1 MYTIK
6 NELTAALAAERRDRL
21 RAAPDAAALL
31 DADLVATPAATG
43 TAGEVAHELTERA
56 GADDVTLLV
65 VGDSTGDE
73 RTEWVA
79 LWAARMA
86 DEGARVTYRDW
97 VPGEER
103 WTDDP
108 LTLGDGDR
116 HVTIVNASQAGARPG
131 YPLARRLLPDA
142 ADLVLVSFGH
152 NGTREQEV
160 AEMRQ
165 LLDRLAQDYP
175 DAPVGVIA
183 QNPALGGSVEHSR
196 ANREAVEQVARAR
209 DLPVIDVH
217 GAFVDHGDVESLL
230 VDDTITAVVQVK
242 GKVKDRLEVPVDIA
256 EDDLRELALGSEA
269 VQRAIGDAEIRKIIV
284 RAPKLVNIVV

>member
-1 MYTIK
+1 MQNSSRRARTVAVVAVP
-6 NELTAALAAERRDRL
+6 LLATAALVLWNLRDADEPQDIPRTTSG
-21 RAAPDAAALL
+21 PWVDAATRASESSH
-31 DADLVATPAATG
+31 AAATG
-43 TAGEVAHELTERA
+43 AAGEVARELTERA

-79 LWAARMA
+79 LGAARMA
-86 DEGARVTYRDW
+86 GEGAEVTYRDW

-142 ADLVLVSFGH
+142 ADLVLVNFGH

-183 QNPALGGSVEHSR
+183 QNPALGGSAEHSR

-230 VDDTITAVVQVK
+230 VDDLHPSDA
-242 GKVKDRLEVPVDIA
+242 GSRLWA
-256 EDDLRELALGSEA
+256 ETVHRFLTTPR
-269 VQRAIGDAEIRKIIV
+269 
-284 RAPKLVNIVV
+284 P

>member
-1 MYTIK
+1 MQNSSRRARTVAVVAVP
-6 NELTAALAAERRDRL
+6 LLATAALVLWNQRDADEPEDIPRTTSG
-21 RAAPDAAALL
+21 PEVDAATRASESSH
-31 DADLVATPAATG
+31 AAATG
-43 TAGEVAHELTERA
+43 TAGKVAHELTERA

-183 QNPALGGSVEHSR
+183 QNPALGGSAEHSR

-230 VDDTITAVVQVK
+230 VDDLHPSDA
-242 GKVKDRLEVPVDIA
+242 GSRLWA
-256 EDDLRELALGSEA
+256 ETVHRFLATP
-269 VQRAIGDAEIRKIIV
+269 R
-284 RAPKLVNIVV
+284 P

>member
-1 MYTIK
+1 MQNSSRRTRTVAVVAVA
-6 NELTAALAAERRDRL
+6 LLATAALVLWNQRDADEPEDIPRTTSGTEV
-21 RAAPDAAALL
+21 DAATRASESSH
-31 DADLVATPAATG
+31 AAATG

-86 DEGARVTYRDW
+86 GEGAEVTYRDW

-116 HVTIVNASQAGARPG
+116 HVTIVNASQAGARPA

-230 VDDTITAVVQVK
+230 VDDLHPSDA
-242 GKVKDRLEVPVDIA
+242 GSRLWA
-256 EDDLRELALGSEA
+256 ETVHRFLTTPR
-269 VQRAIGDAEIRKIIV
+269 
-284 RAPKLVNIVV
+284 P

>member
-1 MYTIK
+1 MAAVA
-6 NELTAALAAERRDRL
+6 LLATAALVLWNQRDADEPEDIPRT
-21 RAAPDAAALL
+21 ASGPEVDAATRASESSH
-31 DADLVATPAATG
+31 AAATG

-183 QNPALGGSVEHSR
+183 QNPALGGSAEHSR

-230 VDDTITAVVQVK
+230 VDDLHPSDA
-242 GKVKDRLEVPVDIA
+242 GSRLWA
-256 EDDLRELALGSEA
+256 ETVHRFLTTPR
-269 VQRAIGDAEIRKIIV
+269 
-284 RAPKLVNIVV
+284 P